1 MKALVKASQTHTQ
14 ISRQAGIKEVLGDIS
29 NLATAEKQEDTP
41 DSKTADNN
49 QVPGTDDPS
58 DLDDIIEVTVKLT
71 ERNNKPQTAQPE
83 TKMIRLNNL
92 PDIKRDTVLRGK
104 KMVARLLSSHV
115 QFVDRAAPDLQAAIA
130 ATGAGRAK
138 GECTGVT
145 MRYVAVIFASSTFG
159 ESASRPRYRLPPL
172 SPDSVRK
179 LLEAARGRFDAP
191 ADADREIDEGDMFL
205 LFDGGRPGVETCCSE
220 ELGCGPATRSH

>member
-1 MKALVKASQTHTQ
+1 M
-14 ISRQAGIKEVLGDIS
+14 
-29 NLATAEKQEDTP
+29 
-41 DSKTADNN
+41 
-49 QVPGTDDPS
+49 PGTDDPN

-191 ADADREIDEGDMFL
+191 ADADREIDEGGMFL
-205 LFDGGRPGVETCCSE
+205 LFDGGRPGVETSLVSFFSAFSE
-220 ELGCGPATRSH
+220 DPPRGSSNEGPPLGGGQDGPCQERLCWLQLHGDGPHHHAHAPQGQWA